1 MEALTLCPTW
11 LQQDAHSLLA
21 MGKANRMHHA
31 LLLTGVE
38 GIGKHEFAQWLVEA
52 LLCRQVTPEGACG
65 QCEACSQ
72 LLADAHPEFRK
83 LEPEGASLTI
93 KIDAVRELVD
103 WMQLTASANSFR
115 IALISHADT
124 LNTAAANS
132 LLKTLEEPADN
143 AVLVLCATRAGR
155 LPATVRSR
163 CRKLTL
169 TMGDTDAAVDWLSG
183 RGISEPAQTLKDAGG
198 APLLALKHAHAD
210 HQQIVQLLI
219 KAWSD
224 LFLHKASVAKIS
236 DSLADLDTSECLA
249 TFSRW
254 CVIAAKQSGGV
265 STGTNPAVQEAI
277 SVSQNCLSTEQWFK
291 LHDRL
296 LQLHRSDSASF
307 KTKTV
312 LEGLF
317 ADIRII
323 INS

>member
-1 MEALTLCPTW
+1 MEALTHCPPW
-11 LQQDAHSLLA
+11 LQQNACSLLSLA
-21 MGKANRMHHA
+21 NANRLHHA

-52 LLCRQVTPEGACG
+52 LLCRQVKENGACG

-72 LLADAHPEFRK
+72 LLADAHPELRT
-83 LEPEGASLTI
+83 LAPEGASFTI

-103 WMQLTASANSFR
+103 WLQLTAGANSYR
-115 IALISHADT
+115 IALINHADT
-124 LNTAAANS
+124 LNHHAANS

-143 AVLVLCATRAGR
+143 AILVLCATRAGR

-163 CRKLTL
+163 CRKVML
-169 TMGDTDAAVDWLSG
+169 TMNDAATAIDWLSSK
-183 RGISEPAQTLKDAGG
+183 GIAEPEQSLIDAGG
-198 APLLALKHAHAD
+198 APLLALRYAHAD
-210 HQQIVQLLI
+210 HLQNQQLLI

-224 LFLHKASVAKIS
+224 LFMHKASVAKIS
-236 DSLADLDTSECLA
+236 DSLADLDTSVCLA
-249 TFSRW
+249 AFSRW
-254 CVIAAKQSGGV
+254 CVIAAKQSAGA
-265 STGTNPAVQEAI
+265 TAGTMPVVQETVAI
-277 SVSQNCLSTEQWFK
+277 ARNHLSSEQWFK

-317 ADIRII
+317 ADIRIM
-323 INS
+323 INR